1 MSTPYVRKMTE
12 LDLPRV
18 GQLSE
23 ALGYPVLPA
32 DLERRFLL
40 LARRSDEVLL
50 VAELQAQVAG
60 WVHAKPQLLLESPP
74 FIEIVALVVDAK
86 ARRTGVGRAL
96 VADVARWARQAHFN
110 LVRVRSN
117 VSRQESHQF
126 YPALGFKLLK
136 TQHTYVLEL

>member
-1 MSTPYVRKMTE
+1 MSTPYVRKVTE

-40 LARRSDEVLL
+40 LARRSEEALL
-50 VAELQAQVAG
+50 VAELHGQVAG
-60 WVHAKPQLLLESPP
+60 WAQQ
-74 FIEIVALVVDAK
+74 
-86 ARRTGVGRAL
+86 T
-96 VADVARWARQAHFN
+96 HFN

-126 YPALGFKLLK
+126 YPALGFKLVK
-136 TQHTYVLEL
+136 TQHTYVLELKAD